1 MPESNRW
8 PVVSGEVARF
18 EQFTYRLKHSLAA
31 NYFLANRL
39 GLGEQV
45 EVVGSAG
52 LRVGARH
59 IEAAERMGAHD
70 GSRAFAVD
78 VQVADVELAPGA
90 LDLLRRRRVDG
101 SGEPEVRT
109 VGDAQRVVVAARLD
123 DGQDGPEDLL

>member
-8 PVVSGEVARF
+8 PVVSGEGARL
-18 EQFTYRLKHSLAA
+18 EQFTYRLNPSLAA

-45 EVVGSAG
+45 EIVGSAG
-52 LRVGARH
+52 LRVGSRH
-59 IEAAERMGAHD
+59 IEAAERMGAHH
-70 GSRAFAVD
+70 GAGALAVD

-90 LDLLRRRRVDG
+90 LDLLRRRRVDR

-109 VGDAQRVVVAARLD
+109 VGDVQRVIVAARLND
-123 DGQDGPEDLL
+123 RQD